1 MVDDAL
7 STNVRTLI
15 IYLKYY
21 NVVLQEKIYIYFS
34 GPSLQVFLGFF
45 FSSSL
50 ILIKLEKEKIMEQC
64 PLYEIFRIDVL
75 KDDTF

>member
-21 NVVLQEKIYIYFS
+21 NVVLQEKIYINFS
-34 GPSLQVFLGFF
+34 GPSLQVFFGFF
-45 FSSSL
+45 FFFINL
-50 ILIKLEKEKIMEQC
+50 KLEKEKIMEQC